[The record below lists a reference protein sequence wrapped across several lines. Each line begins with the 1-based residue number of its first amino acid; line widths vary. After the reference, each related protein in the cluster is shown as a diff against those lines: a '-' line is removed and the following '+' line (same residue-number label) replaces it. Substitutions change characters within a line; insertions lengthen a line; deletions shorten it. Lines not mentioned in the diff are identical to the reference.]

1 MRRTCEGLLLL
12 LLATGFVTLA
22 ITGRLGWVV
31 IAVAAVLYLLRG
43 YIFLWQRPVQ
53 PAEDGLEQKR
63 VVWRSHARPRAY
75 PWSSRAWSYALLAY
89 LPIFAWDGLWFS
101 HSFVDAS
108 LHLVVLAGAARLFAP
123 HSGRDDLLLG
133 LLAFLEVLTASLLT
147 VSGIFFLLFLVFLI
161 LLVATLVAFEMER
174 AHAAAATPRGARIP
188 RAGLLQF
195 SLVLS
200 ALIAVFGTLVFLLLP
215 RTTLGGWA
223 ARPLDRGLTGFSDE
237 VHLGAIANLQRSNRP
252 VMHIRVLDANPPLS
266 PAALQRVP
274 WRGRGLTTFDGT
286 RWYDPDTPSVFGS
299 DSGRV
304 DVGIRTAD
312 GTAQLVRYEV
322 SLEPLRSPVLFF
334 PPRLL
339 RAATHFPVLAW
350 DRYTDTLAGMGI
362 NGTGTSYSGVSDLA
376 VPTTQDLRL
385 NGVWPR
391 GDFPLRRYLQLP
403 RDLDPRIPGLAHRI
417 VADVPDNNWARMQAL
432 TNYLKTHYSYTLR
445 DLPQGSH
452 PLAAFLFDPAS
463 GDCEYFAS
471 ALAVLARTLG
481 IPTRVVNGFLS
492 GQYNPLTGEYLV
504 TGGDAHTWVE
514 AYFPASYQGRLAG
527 FGRAVWVTFDATPS
541 SPATSSSLLPGSGMF
556 LDAFSTAWQ
565 QWIVNYD
572 WFRQAR
578 LAAFLQQDVGA
589 EAGAAW
595 DNTTAAAEQAWQQVR
610 AGRQGSGAVSEFW
623 ASAGFVV
630 AICIVGGI
638 ILWRSGGALRRRR
651 GQELRDQ
658 LAARRQ
664 AQAAYRR
671 LLRYLGRCGME
682 HPPGQT
688 AEELLATLTNENAP
702 EALTIALTSFLS
714 DYQAVRFGPEPAT
727 RAPQLRPQ
735 LQQLRRLCRRGAL
748 A

>member
-31 IAVAAVLYLLRG
+31 VVVSAVLYLLRG
-43 YIFLWQRPVQ
+43 YVFLWQRP
-53 PAEDGLEQKR
+53 LR
-63 VVWRSHARPRAY
+63 
-75 PWSSRAWSYALLAY
+75 WSSRAWSYALLAY
-89 LPIFAWDGLWFS
+89 LPVFVWDGLWLS
-101 HSFVDAS
+101 HSFLDAS

-147 VSGIFFLLFLVFLI
+147 VSGVFFLLFLVFLV

-174 AHAAAATPRGARIP
+174 AHVSAPSQTVARIP
-188 RAGLLQF
+188 RMGLLRF

-200 ALIAVFGTLVFLLLP
+200 ALIAVFGTLVFFLLP

-237 VHLGAIANLQRSNRP
+237 VHLGAIADLQRSNRP

-266 PAALQRVP
+266 PAAFQRIP

-304 DVGIRTAD
+304 EVGIRTAD

-376 VPTTQDLRL
+376 VPDTQDLRL

-417 VADVPDNNWARMQAL
+417 VAGVPDNNWARMHAL

-445 DLPQGSH
+445 NLPQGPH
-452 PLAAFLFDPAS
+452 PLASFLFDPSS

-471 ALAVLARTLG
+471 ALAVLGRTLG
-481 IPTRVVNGFLS
+481 IPTRVVNGFLP

-504 TGGDAHTWVE
+504 TGSDAHTWVE
-514 AYFPASYQGRLAG
+514 AYFPTSYQGRLAG

-541 SPATSSSLLPGSGMF
+541 SPALSSSLLPGSGMF

-595 DNTTAAAEQAWQQVR
+595 DNTSAAAEQAWQQVR
-610 AGRQGSGAVSEFW
+610 AGRQGAGAVSEFW
-623 ASAGFVV
+623 ASAGLVV
-630 AICIVGGI
+630 VICILGGI
-638 ILWRSGGALRRRR
+638 ILWRSGGALRRRER
-651 GQELRDQ
+651 RDARDQ
-658 LAARRQ
+658 EAARRQ

-671 LLRYLGRCGME
+671 LLRYLRRCGVD

-688 AEELLATLTNENAP
+688 SEELLAAVNGKDAP
-702 EALTIALTSFLS
+702 EALSRALHGFLR
-714 DYQAVRFGPEPAT
+714 DYQAVRFGPEPAA

-735 LQQLRRLCRRGAL
+735 LQQLRRLCRRGSL